1 MSDVVMSWKSHS
13 GDRKAIGTSVDQGI
27 ASNVIMTII
36 SAHNAMLEPQGL
48 EIQKHGRLWGTVA
61 GTWTQLKILEKVSF
75 FRNYKYISL
84 IEMCREETLNIEIY
98 VYKMRK

>member
-1 MSDVVMSWKSHS
+1 MIPFSEYFFVISSGMSDVVMSWKSHS

-36 SAHNAMLEPQGL
+36 SRHNAMLEPQGL

-61 GTWTQLKILEKVSF
+61 GT
-75 FRNYKYISL
+75 
-84 IEMCREETLNIEIY
+84 
-98 VYKMRK
+98 

>member
-1 MSDVVMSWKSHS
+1 MIPFSEYFFVISSGMSDVVMSWKSHS

-48 EIQKHGRLWGTVA
+48 EIQKYGRLWRSVA
-61 GTWTQLKILEKVSF
+61 GTRTP
-75 FRNYKYISL
+75 
-84 IEMCREETLNIEIY
+84 LNI
-98 VYKMRK
+98 

>member
-36 SAHNAMLEPQGL
+36 SAHNAMLEPRGL
-48 EIQKHGRLWGTVA
+48 EIQKYGQSQKKQKLSGQQDFCRKNFQIKCENCVNF
-61 GTWTQLKILEKVSF
+61 QICD
-75 FRNYKYISL
+75 KYA
-84 IEMCREETLNIEIY
+84 
-98 VYKMRK
+98 

>member
-1 MSDVVMSWKSHS
+1 MSWKSHS

-48 EIQKHGRLWGTVA
+48 EIQKYGQSQKKQKTFQTARFWS
-61 GTWTQLKILEKVSF
+61 EKFS
-75 FRNYKYISL
+75 R
-84 IEMCREETLNIEIY
+84 
-98 VYKMRK
+98 

>member
-1 MSDVVMSWKSHS
+1 MSWKSHS

-48 EIQKHGRLWGTVA
+48 EIQKYGQNQIKAKTFQIARFCHKNLSDKTRQIRVKSVLVNFKHKHVPNM
-61 GTWTQLKILEKVSF
+61 LHRVHL
-75 FRNYKYISL
+75 
-84 IEMCREETLNIEIY
+84 
-98 VYKMRK
+98 